1 MIPGAEERVSIFG
14 VHLME
19 LFFQPMACSLATRI
33 ALYEAGIPA
42 TFVRVN
48 LTEKKTADG
57 RDFLAINGRGQV
69 PALKIDDGEVLT
81 ENIAVLEYVADIRPE
96 AGLAPQGR
104 DRVRLRKWLG
114 LINSELHTAALEPVL
129 STTNPAPA
137 EAKAYLLERGR
148 KAMEYI
154 DAALAGRDWLTDSY
168 SIADMYLAVVV
179 SWLQSPKMK
188 EAKQPILLANYP
200 NIQAHNKRVFSRPA
214 AGKALGEEL
223 ALYRAA

>member
-1 MIPGAEERVSIFG
+1 
-14 VHLME
+14 ME

-48 LTEKKTADG
+48 LKEKTTADG

-69 PALKIDDGEVLT
+69 PALKVDDGEVLT
-81 ENIAVLEYVADIRPE
+81 ENMAVLEYVADIKPE

-104 DRVRLRKWLG
+104 ERVRLRKWLG

-129 STTNPAPA
+129 STTNPAPT
-137 EAKAYLLERGR
+137 EAKAYLLDRAR
-148 KAMEYI
+148 SALRHI
-154 DAALAGRDWLTDSY
+154 DAALDGRDWLTDGY

-179 SWLQSPKMK
+179 GWLQSPKMK
-188 EAKQPILLANYP
+188 QASKPILLADFP

-214 AGKALGEEL
+214 ASKALGEEL